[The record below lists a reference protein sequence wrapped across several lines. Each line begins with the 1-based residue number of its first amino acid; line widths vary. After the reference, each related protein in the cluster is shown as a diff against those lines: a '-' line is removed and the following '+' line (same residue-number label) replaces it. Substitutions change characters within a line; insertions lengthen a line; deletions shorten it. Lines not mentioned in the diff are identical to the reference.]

1 MNVLLCFSFSTRALH
16 HVSPEGDSPFR
27 PHRLAAQS
35 LLLPDR
41 QVVCD
46 IIFIIIIWF
55 FFSLS
60 NRREITCC
68 LADRWVA
75 SGGDNMVCGCCETSC
90 NQQGRHRRHAASS
103 PQQVALE
110 GTASLGP
117 ITLEGSVLEV
127 ALPSKPAALSQTQET
142 SRAGEANKLTS
153 VLKQKPLWWQL
164 PAANGTDATYLL
176 SLLLVHSPTVRC
188 RCSTGGA
195 RPRQCGIL
203 PQTAKISRPQCSHL
217 IWGNKSISD
226 WVFSLDSFFFFLN

>member
-1 MNVLLCFSFSTRALH
+1 MIS
-16 HVSPEGDSPFR
+16 
-27 PHRLAAQS
+27 
-35 LLLPDR
+35 
-41 QVVCD
+41 
-46 IIFIIIIWF
+46 
-55 FFSLS
+55 FSLS
-60 NRREITCC
+60 NRTEITCC

-90 NQQGRHRRHAASS
+90 DQQGRHRRHAASS

-203 PQTAKISRPQCSHL
+203 PQNAKISRPRRSHL
-217 IWGNKSISD
+217 I
-226 WVFSLDSFFFFLN
+226 

>member
-1 MNVLLCFSFSTRALH
+1 MIS
-16 HVSPEGDSPFR
+16 
-27 PHRLAAQS
+27 
-35 LLLPDR
+35 
-41 QVVCD
+41 
-46 IIFIIIIWF
+46 
-55 FFSLS
+55 FSLS
-60 NRREITCC
+60 NRTEITCC

-90 NQQGRHRRHAASS
+90 DQHGRHRRHAASS

-117 ITLEGSVLEV
+117 ITLEGSVLDV

-203 PQTAKISRPQCSHL
+203 PQNAKISRPRRSHL
-217 IWGNKSISD
+217 I
-226 WVFSLDSFFFFLN
+226 